1 MSKPKMV
8 TIDGIDAAAHVA
20 HKTNE
25 VIAIYPITPSSGM
38 GELSDEFSSKGRTN
52 LWGIVPQVVEMQHE
66 GGAVATCHGSLQTGS
81 LTTTFTSSQG
91 LLLMIPSMYKIAG
104 ELTPSVIHV
113 AARSVAAQGLSIFGD
128 HSDVM
133 STRATG
139 YAMLASCNPQEVM
152 DMALISQAATLE
164 SRIPFIHSSTDSAPP
179 MRWLRLNSWKMM

>member
-104 ELTPSVIHV
+104 ELTPSGHSCGLPAPSPLRGSPSSVITP
-113 AARSVAAQGLSIFGD
+113 
-128 HSDVM
+128 M
-133 STRATG
+133 S
-139 YAMLASCNPQEVM
+139 CP
-152 DMALISQAATLE
+152 
-164 SRIPFIHSSTDSAPP
+164 PAPP
-179 MRWLRLNSWKMM
+179 AMPCSPHAIRKR